1 MLQLQQQHSFESI
14 QNIKRP
20 LSFILS
26 LVLYFPNY
34 SICCLYQPY
43 VWITCC
49 SCCSSTAATAA
60 VPFRINSN
68 CQIMRVYQVWWWWMN
83 YFSNYSICC
92 LFLSGKSTAAAA
104 EILQQQHPFE
114 SKQNVKL
121 PLYTKFGENK
131 WITSRIIQFAAFTS
145 LMSGKSAPAAAAV
158 LQLQQQWPFESIQI
172 IKLPMCTKFGD
183 NI

>member
-1 MLQLQQQHSFESI
+1 MCTKFGDDE
-14 QNIKRP
+14 
-20 LSFILS
+20 
-26 LVLYFPNY
+26 
-34 SICCLYQPY
+34 
-43 VWITCC
+43 WIT
-49 SCCSSTAATAA
+49 SQIIPFAAFSS
-60 VPFRINSN
+60 
-68 CQIMRVYQVWWWWMN
+68 
-83 YFSNYSICC
+83 
-92 LFLSGKSTAAAA
+92 FLSGKSTAAAA

-183 NI
+183 NIWITSRIIQFAAFALCLKKVLQLQ

>member
-1 MLQLQQQHSFESI
+1 MCTKFGDDE
-14 QNIKRP
+14 
-20 LSFILS
+20 
-26 LVLYFPNY
+26 
-34 SICCLYQPY
+34 
-43 VWITCC
+43 WIT
-49 SCCSSTAATAA
+49 SQILPFAAFSS
-60 VPFRINSN
+60 
-68 CQIMRVYQVWWWWMN
+68 
-83 YFSNYSICC
+83 
-92 LFLSGKSTAAAA
+92 FLSGKSTAAAA
-104 EILQQQHPFE
+104 EILQQQQQHPFE